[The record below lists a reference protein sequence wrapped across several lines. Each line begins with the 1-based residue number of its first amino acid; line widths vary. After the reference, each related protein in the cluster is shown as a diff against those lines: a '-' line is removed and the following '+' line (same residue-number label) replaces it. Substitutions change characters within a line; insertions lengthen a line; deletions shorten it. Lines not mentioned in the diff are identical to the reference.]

1 MYNRGYKDFNLYIE
15 GLNKLYNYVNKI
27 NNYTIRLFIDNT
39 IFKDKVV
46 VNVLDNISMVFLWIE
61 TFLTLVVLSP

>member
-1 MYNRGYKDFNLYIE
+1 MSFLSSKKKQENS
-15 GLNKLYNYVNKI
+15 KI
-27 NNYTIRLFIDNT
+27 IKQKPDNT